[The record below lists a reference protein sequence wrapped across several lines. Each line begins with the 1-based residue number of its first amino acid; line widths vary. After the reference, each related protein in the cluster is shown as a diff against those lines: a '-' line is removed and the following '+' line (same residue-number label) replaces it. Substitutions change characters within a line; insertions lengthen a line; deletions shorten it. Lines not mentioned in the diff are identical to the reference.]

1 MEKVDNMQE
10 QMHNVGREIENL
22 RKNKKRSQISKSL
35 QQKLKMPLR
44 GSLLEWILLRKES
57 LSLRI
62 PQYKLIEIS
71 QTEKQRKKY
80 KTENPSIVG
89 QLQKA

>member
-1 MEKVDNMQE
+1 
-10 QMHNVGREIENL
+10 
-22 RKNKKRSQISKSL
+22 
-35 QQKLKMPLR
+35 MPLR

-57 LSLRI
+57 LSLRT

-80 KTENPSIVG
+80 KTENPSTVG